1 MLYTVQADLGDY
13 SDALEPT
20 LKLPGMD
27 KVVKLDWNGRTT
39 GEGIPW
45 VGSGEWEVEPVDLVV
60 TFRNYH
66 NFGYADRMKINKST
80 FDALKP
86 GGVLAVWSSS
96 PDRAFSKRL
105 LQAGFEV
112 REHVVRPHRA
122 GKGPRHHIWIGKCCR
137 ISNSSIFSHI
147 SQQSAHDFSTSSFW

>member
-66 NFGYADRMKINKST
+66 NFRYDDRIAMFVDYSDVKRSEE
-80 FDALKP
+80 DALQYEVGNAAVTGKTDRFTLLFKKP
-86 GGVLAVWSSS
+86 
-96 PDRAFSKRL
+96 
-105 LQAGFEV
+105 
-112 REHVVRPHRA
+112 
-122 GKGPRHHIWIGKCCR
+122 
-137 ISNSSIFSHI
+137 
-147 SQQSAHDFSTSSFW
+147 

>member
-27 KVVKLDWNGRTT
+27 KVAKLDWNGRTT

-45 VGSGEWEVEPVDLVV
+45 VGSGKWEVEPVDLVV

-66 NFGYADRMKINKST
+66 NFRYDDRIAMFVDCSDRQDRQIYVVVQKALAQYCPARHPRESGDPASQGNCIPVFAGMTTPVQHCLGKADTGAPGSGYFRKR
-80 FDALKP
+80 
-86 GGVLAVWSSS
+86 AVI
-96 PDRAFSKRL
+96 P
-105 LQAGFEV
+105 
-112 REHVVRPHRA
+112 P
-122 GKGPRHHIWIGKCCR
+122 
-137 ISNSSIFSHI
+137 
-147 SQQSAHDFSTSSFW
+147 